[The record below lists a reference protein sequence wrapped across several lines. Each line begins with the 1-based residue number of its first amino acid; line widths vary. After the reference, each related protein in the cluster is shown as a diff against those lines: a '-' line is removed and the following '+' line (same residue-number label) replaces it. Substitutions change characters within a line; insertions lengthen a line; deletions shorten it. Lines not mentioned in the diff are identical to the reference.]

1 MSGNT
6 AGASPAGNLA
16 KILIPLAVWA
26 ALLAIPVPSGLP
38 VVGWYYFAMFMA
50 VIVGLISGAHPW
62 LHHRFAGHFCRVS
75 SCNLVGDKP
84 SATVNWALSGF
95 SNSTIWLIFIAYM
108 FGLGYE
114 KTGLGRRVALNLV
127 KKFWANAR

>member
-50 VIVGLISGAHPW
+50 VIVGADIGAHPW
-62 LHHRFAGHFCRVS
+62 LDHRFAGHRGRV
-75 SCNLVGDKP
+75 DP
-84 SATVNWALSGF
+84 ATCG
-95 SNSTIWLIFIAYM
+95 
-108 FGLGYE
+108 
-114 KTGLGRRVALNLV
+114 
-127 KKFWANAR
+127 